1 MVKPRGRGTLRM
13 DFQQPKLILIRGVSG
28 AGKTTLAK
36 MLGGEL
42 FEADQYFEFESGY
55 HFNPSKLHLAHKTCL
70 ENCEAAMFNFVQQI
84 VVSNTFTTQKELR
97 PYLELAKEHDYS
109 ITVLVVENY
118 HGNKDIHNVPQEKR
132 ELQAQK
138 LKDNLRLI

>member
-1 MVKPRGRGTLRM
+1 
-13 DFQQPKLILIRGVSG
+13 
-28 AGKTTLAK
+28 
-36 MLGGEL
+36 
-42 FEADQYFEFESGY
+42 
-55 HFNPSKLHLAHKTCL
+55 
-70 ENCEAAMFNFVQQI
+70 MFNFAQQI

-138 LKDNLRLI
+138 LKDNLRLL

>member
-1 MVKPRGRGTLRM
+1 M
-13 DFQQPKLILIRGVSG
+13 RGVSG

-55 HFNPSKLHLAHKTCL
+55 NFNPRKLHLAHMACL
-70 ENCEAAMFNFVQQI
+70 ENCEAAMLNCARRI
-84 VVSNTFTTQKELR
+84 VVSNTFTTQAELQ
-97 PYLELAKEHDYS
+97 PYLELAKEHGYS
-109 ITVLVVENY
+109 ITVILVENY
-118 HGNKDIHNVPQEKR
+118 HGNKGIHNVPQETR
-132 ELQAQK
+132 ELQSQK